1 MASSITNLETY
12 QKADELIAA
21 FRTAVRDAQAESHAL
36 GVANVYYLDGVRYFE
51 LPDGTIT
58 QTEQPAAQPDGA

>member
-21 FRTAVRDAQAESHAL
+21 FRTAVRDAQAKSHAL

-58 QTEQPAAQPDGA
+58 QTEQPGAQRDGA

>member
-12 QKADELIAA
+12 QKADDLIAA
-21 FRTAVRDAQAESHAL
+21 FRTAVRDAQATSHVL
-36 GVANVYYLDGVRYFE
+36 GVANVYYLDGIRYYE

-58 QTEQPAAQPDGA
+58 QTQQPAVQRDGA